1 MGRSH
6 PEGRGACDR
15 SPEMSTELRF
25 TQLAPQRLL
34 LAATVTGLSIPYL
47 TLLFPLIKKME
58 LLLME
63 AGTGAFL
70 VSSNPDA
77 C

>member
-1 MGRSH
+1 MGCSH
-6 PEGRGACDR
+6 PEGRGAGDR

-77 C
+77 